1 MRFLAALILVLLA
14 TVVQASD
21 RSMRCGNYLIH
32 AGAGSDSASMYEVLK
47 KCGEPVVKHGNT
59 WIYEQGRMTR
69 TLAFNPQGRLAT
81 IESRR
86 N

>member
-1 MRFLAALILVLLA
+1 MKLLAVLILILMA
-14 TVVQASD
+14 AVVHASD
-21 RSMRCGNYLIH
+21 RSMRCGNYLVH
-32 AGAGSDSASMYEVLK
+32 AGGGKSSATMYEVLK
-47 KCGEPVVKHGNT
+47 KCGEPVVKHGDT

-69 TLAFNPQGRLAT
+69 TLTFNLQGRLGT

>member
-1 MRFLAALILVLLA
+1 MTLVLLA
-14 TVVQASD
+14 TTAYASD
-21 RSMRCGNYLIH
+21 RSMRCGNYLVH
-32 AGAGSDSASMYEVLK
+32 AGGGKSSATMYEVLK
-47 KCGEPVVKHGNT
+47 KCGEPVIKHGDT

-69 TLAFNPQGRLAT
+69 TLTFNLQGRLGT